1 MEVFEQ
7 KDPLSEHIG
16 FLKKKGLYIGL
27 VPTMGALHKGHL
39 SLVKT
44 ALTENDIV
52 VVSIFV
58 NPTQFDN
65 KTDLKKYPKTFEKD
79 LKILEGASENII
91 VFAPTVDEI
100 YKKNV
105 KSQKFDFDG
114 LEFEME
120 GKFRKGHFDGVG
132 TIVKQF
138 FEIVKPH
145 NAYFGEKDY
154 QQLLVIKKMAE
165 KHAMPVNIV
174 GCPISR
180 ELNGLAMSSR
190 NERLSAE
197 VREKASF
204 IYHTLLMAK
213 QMFGTKSAV
222 HITEWVEKEFSKN
235 KLFKLEYFV
244 IAESNTL
251 KAVKRKKKNESYRAF
266 IAVYANNVRLID
278 NIALN

>member
-1 MEVFEQ
+1 MDVFEQ
-7 KDPLSEHIG
+7 KGPLSEHIE
-16 FLKKKGLYIGL
+16 FLKKKGLHIGL

-39 SLVKT
+39 SLVKA
-44 ALTENDIV
+44 ALEANDIV

-79 LKILEGASENII
+79 LKILEGASPNII
-91 VFAPTVDEI
+91 VFAPSVDEI

-138 FEIVKPH
+138 LEIVKPH

-154 QQLLVIKKMAE
+154 QQFLVIKKMAE
-165 KHAMPVNIV
+165 KHAIPVNII

-180 ELNGLAMSSR
+180 EPNGLAMSSR
-190 NERLSAE
+190 NERLPKDI
-197 VREKASF
+197 REKASF
-204 IYHTLLMAK
+204 IYNTLLMAK
-213 QMFGTKSAV
+213 HMFGTKSAV

-235 KLFKLEYFV
+235 KIFELEYFI

-251 KAVKRKKKNESYRAF
+251 RTVKKKKKNESYRAF
-266 IAVYANNVRLID
+266 IAVYVNNIRLID